1 MFLINLYYPKNT
13 VMIKEMYYWLMY
25 FLKKIGKT
33 EMIEFNSYLLIC
45 MFLIFNI
52 MTIFLLV
59 CFLFKLNINA
69 IVLNYKIAGL
79 TLILPILTLNYVFL
93 YVNRNKIIETYD
105 NLTQKRRLKGMIFFW
120 IYSII
125 SIPLFFFLTTNL
137 PLIRT

>member
-1 MFLINLYYPKNT
+1 
-13 VMIKEMYYWLMY
+13 MYYWLMY